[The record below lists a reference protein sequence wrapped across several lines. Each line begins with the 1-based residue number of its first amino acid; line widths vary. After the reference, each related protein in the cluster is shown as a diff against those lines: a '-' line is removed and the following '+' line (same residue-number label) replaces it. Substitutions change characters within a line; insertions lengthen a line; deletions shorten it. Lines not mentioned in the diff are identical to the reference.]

1 MRTASIGRDLR
12 LQHDW
17 QIEQCLLHIR
27 VFSLA
32 GKRRGHGCL
41 PFTWANR
48 SVHGLV
54 KWFAKLRTGKF
65 RPGIR
70 DHRFDARNNLCQ

>member
-27 VFSLA
+27 VFSL
-32 GKRRGHGCL
+32 
-41 PFTWANR
+41 FTWANR

-65 RPGIR
+65 RPRIR
-70 DHRFDARNNLCQ
+70 DHRFQEIIFVND